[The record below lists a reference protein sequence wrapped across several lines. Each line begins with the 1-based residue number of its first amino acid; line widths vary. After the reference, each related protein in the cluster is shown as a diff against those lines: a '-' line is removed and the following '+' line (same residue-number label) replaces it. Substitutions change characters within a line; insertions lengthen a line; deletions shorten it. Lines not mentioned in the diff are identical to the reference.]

1 MIAVLVV
8 SILFLVLAIIL
19 AVISILHVLL
29 DNKVK
34 KLNILYLI
42 FCFSISLIISIQ
54 LFNHYIEQV
63 ENRAI
68 QRYINGDYEL
78 VDIIVDGEIVGSY
91 YQLNKHEM

>member
-42 FCFSISLIISIQ
+42 LCFSISLIISIQ
-54 LFNHYIEQV
+54 LFNHYIKQV

-91 YQLNKHEM
+91 YQLNEHEM